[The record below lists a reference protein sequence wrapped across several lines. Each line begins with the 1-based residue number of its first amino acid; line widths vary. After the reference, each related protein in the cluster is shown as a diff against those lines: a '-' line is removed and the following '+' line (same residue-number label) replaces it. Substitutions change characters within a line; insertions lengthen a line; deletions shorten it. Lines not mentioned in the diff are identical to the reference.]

1 MMLQME
7 NSNIEIDTI
16 TKNLT
21 EMLELKISMAQMKYS
36 LEELNN
42 RASKRKKNLKTCREI
57 NKDYQCEE
65 QRKYNE

>member
-21 EMLELKISMAQMKYS
+21 EMLELKISMTQMKYS

-42 RASKRKKNLKTCREI
+42 RASKRKKRSENL
-57 NKDYQCEE
+57 
-65 QRKYNE
+65 